1 LGADDGGVTQY
12 DRVSEIAGPVDRVV
26 VVGAGIAGLA
36 AASRLRGAGI
46 DCVVLEARDR
56 IGGRLH
62 TVELAGTPVDLGG
75 SWIHHPIG
83 NPLTAFC
90 DGHGVVRNAGNP
102 IPSLSAFDRVDRQR
116 LDRAEITTYSVSES
130 GAFWDSVRL
139 LSERLG
145 PDATVRD
152 AIEAHVAERGLD
164 GAVARRVRQEL
175 LAEVEADA
183 PDTADK
189 HSLGWLATDEDFGG
203 DLFGDL
209 PRGGYRS
216 VVSAVAEGLD
226 IRCNTEID
234 AVEVGADG
242 VRVAGADGSVEA
254 GSHVIVTV
262 PLGVLKRGRPRFE
275 PPLPTPVQGAIEAL
289 GFGRYEKIALRFESA
304 FWRDDG
310 VSHLI
315 VFPAGEQ
322 EPAMWVF
329 DLDAFGTGPVLC
341 AHLFH
346 SITPYAL
353 DQPPTQA
360 VEWLKGVLTDVFGR
374 RVPEPVATVVT
385 AWANDPFAGGAYS
398 HCPQGAPPLNVRP
411 ARRARARSSVARRR
425 HAQSA
430 RPGYADGAYVSG
442 LRAAERL
449 V

>member
-1 LGADDGGVTQY
+1 MGADDGGVTQY

-90 DGHGVVRNAGNP
+90 DGHGVVRDAGNP

-116 LDRAEITTYSVSES
+116 LDRAETTTYSVSES
-130 GAFWDSVRL
+130 EAFWDSVRL

-226 IRCNTEID
+226 IRCNTEVD

-329 DLDAFGTGPVLC
+329 DLDAFGAGPVLC

-398 HCPQGAPPLNVRP
+398 HCPRGAHPSMFDLLAEPVHGRVLL
-411 ARRARARSSVARRR
+411 AGE